1 VDPANPDRVVLVA
14 SVGPE
19 ILAALLVLAIGV
31 AGTAVGVI
39 MARRGRV
46 EALSLAGVFGLVILG
61 AIFALAHLPTRLSVD
76 RNGIDVALW
85 IFRQQRGWPEIASV
99 DVRRDRFGTWFRF
112 AERAGESTLSAIW
125 PPRAGFLIGSPPL
138 EIHQLVMRIDAW
150 RLAPQP
156 PSSEPPARPR

>member
-1 VDPANPDRVVLVA
+1 VDPANPDRIVLVA

-46 EALSLAGVFGLVILG
+46 EALSLAGVFGFVILG
-61 AIFALAHLPTRLSVD
+61 ALFALAHLPTRLSVD
-76 RNGIDVALW
+76 RNGVDVALW
-85 IFRQQRGWPEIASV
+85 IFRQQIGWPDVSAV
-99 DVRRDRFGTWFRF
+99 DIRRDRFGTWLRF
-112 AERAGESTLSAIW
+112 AERPGASTLSSIW
-125 PPRAGFLIGSPPL
+125 PPRIGFLIGSPPL

-150 RLAPQP
+150 RLAPP
-156 PSSEPPARPR
+156 PSSEPSARPR